1 MSKVLIRVPVVVLLA
16 VLAACSTA
24 PRRDLDRERIEA
36 TLSQLE
42 SDPALAPLVGAE
54 IARARAA
61 VRELGA
67 ATGANE
73 ALRANL
79 VYIAERRVDI
89 AWANAQAALEEGKLV
104 QLEREAD
111 AIRLEATRRD
121 AELARLEAEKL
132 RVQNLAKAEEADRAR
147 ADAAQALAL
156 RDESALE
163 AEAARAQAEQAKRV
177 AEAQSVEA
185 DLARREADLALAA
198 ADSLRMQMQT
208 LTARRD
214 NRGEVM
220 TLGESV
226 FPPGQSA
233 LQPEALSNLDRVVA
247 FVQRDATRRVRIEG
261 HTDNRGGA
269 NLNQVLS
276 QRRAEAVRDALVERG
291 VDGNR
296 ISAVGLGA
304 DAPLASN
311 DSAAGRARNR
321 RVDIIVE
328 DAAP

>member
-1 MSKVLIRVPVVVLLA
+1 VSAAVRIVVPLLLLA
-16 VLAACSTA
+16 LAACTA
-24 PRRDLDRERIEA
+24 TPRRDLDRERIEA

-42 SDPALAPLVGAE
+42 SDPALAPLAGAE
-54 IARARAA
+54 IARARDA
-61 VRELGA
+61 VRDLA
-67 ATGANE
+67 ADGGANK
-73 ALRANL
+73 AVRANL

-89 AWANAQAALEEGKLV
+89 AWATAQAALEEGKLV

-121 AELARLEAEKL
+121 AELTRLEAEKMRL
-132 RVQNLAKAEEADRAR
+132 QSLAKAEEADRAR
-147 ADAAQALAL
+147 EDAAQALAL

-177 AEAQSVEA
+177 AQAQSVEA
-185 DLARREADLALAA
+185 DLARREAELALAA

-214 NRGEVM
+214 GRGEVM

-226 FPPGQSA
+226 FPAGKSA
-233 LQPEALSNLDRVVA
+233 LQPEALSNLGRVVE
-247 FVQRDATRRVRIEG
+247 FVQRDPTRRVRIEG

-276 QRRAEAVRDALVERG
+276 QRRAEAVRDALIERG
-291 VDGNR
+291 VDGDR
-296 ISAVGLGA
+296 LRAVGLGA
-304 DAPLASN
+304 DAPVAPN
-311 DSAAGRARNR
+311 DTDDGRARNR
-321 RVDIIVE
+321 RVEIIVE
-328 DAAP
+328 DPAG